1 MNESNGIDALLPP
14 DIAKRAEQ
22 VGIKKAGMDAASVFT
37 LALLAGGFVGVGAV
51 FATTTVS
58 GAAGIL
64 PYGVTRLLAGVVFS
78 LGLILI
84 VVAGGEL
91 FTGNNLIVM
100 AWASRKVSTK
110 ALVRNWVLVYAGNFV
125 GAILTAGLMYLTKQ
139 YAAGGGAVGKA
150 ALNIAND
157 KVHLEFMQAVA
168 LGMMCNALVCV
179 AVWLTYGA
187 RSTTDKIMA
196 IIFPI
201 TAFVSAGFEHSIANM
216 YYIPFALLIK
226 QFDSD
231 FAAAQGLSAPDLTVQ
246 SFVIDNLLPVT
257 IGNIIGGSVMVAII
271 YWFVYLRPQ
280 K

>member
-1 MNESNGIDALLPP
+1 MNESNGIDALIPS

-22 VGIKKAGMDAASVFT
+22 VGIKKAGMDAPSVFA
-37 LALLAGGFVGVGAV
+37 LAVLAGAFVGVGAV

-64 PYGVTRLLAGVVFS
+64 PFGVTRLLAGFVFC

-110 ALVRNWVLVYAGNFV
+110 ALLYNWTLVYIGNFA
-125 GAILTAGLMYLTKQ
+125 GALMTAGLMLLTKQ
-139 YAAGGGAVGKA
+139 YLAGGGAVGKT
-150 ALNIAND
+150 ALNIANE
-157 KVHLEFMQAVA
+157 KVHLEFVQAIA

-179 AVWLTYGA
+179 AVWLTLGA
-187 RSTTDKIMA
+187 RTTTDKIMA

-216 YYIPFALLIK
+216 YYIAFGLLIK
-226 QFDSD
+226 QFDAD
-231 FAAAQGLSAPDLTVQ
+231 FVLAQSLAVDDLTVK
-246 SFVIDNLLPVT
+246 SFLIDNLLPVT

>member
-37 LALLAGGFVGVGAV
+37 LALLAGGFVAVGAV

-58 GAAGIL
+58 GTAGIL

-110 ALVRNWVLVYAGNFV
+110 SLIRNWVLVYAGNLV

-139 YAAGGGAVGKA
+139 YVAGDGVVGKA

-157 KVHLEFMQAVA
+157 KVHLEFIQAVA

-226 QFDSD
+226 QFDGD
-231 FAAAQGLSAPDLTVQ
+231 FVTTHGLNVPDLTVQ
-246 SFVIDNLLPVT
+246 SFLMDNLLPVT

>member
-1 MNESNGIDALLPP
+1 MNESNGIDALIPS

-22 VGIKKAGMDAASVFT
+22 VGIKKATMDAPSVFA
-37 LALLAGGFVGVGAV
+37 LAVLAGAFVGVGAV

-64 PYGVTRLLAGVVFS
+64 PFGITRLLAGFVFC

-110 ALVRNWVLVYAGNFV
+110 ALLYNWTLVYIGNFA
-125 GAILTAGLMYLTKQ
+125 GALMTAGLMLLTKQ
-139 YAAGGGAVGKA
+139 YLAGGGAVGKT

-157 KVHLEFMQAVA
+157 KVHLEFVQAIA

-179 AVWLTYGA
+179 AVWLTLGA
-187 RSTTDKIMA
+187 RTTTDKIMA

-216 YYIPFALLIK
+216 YYIGFGLLIK
-226 QFDSD
+226 EFDAD
-231 FAAAQGLSAPDLTVQ
+231 FVSAQGLGVDDLTVK
-246 SFVIDNLLPVT
+246 SFMIDNLLPVT
-257 IGNIIGGSVMVAII
+257 LGNIIGGSVMVAII

>member
-22 VGIKKAGMDAASVFT
+22 IGIKKADMDAPAIFT
-37 LALLAGGFVGVGAV
+37 LAVLAGAFVGVGAV
-51 FATTTVS
+51 FATTTIS

-64 PYGVTRLLAGVVFS
+64 PFGVTRLLAGFVFC

-100 AWASRKVSTK
+100 AWASRKVSTQ
-110 ALVRNWVLVYAGNFV
+110 ALLRNWVLVYLGNFV
-125 GAILTAGLMYLTKQ
+125 GALLTAGLMLLTKQ
-139 YAAGGGAVGKA
+139 YTAGGGAVGKT

-157 KVHLEFMQAVA
+157 KVHLEFVQAVA

-196 IIFPI
+196 ILFPI

-216 YYIPFALLIK
+216 YYVPFGLLIK
-226 QFDSD
+226 QFDGD
-231 FAAAQGLSAPDLTVQ
+231 FVRAQGLSVPDLTVQ
-246 SFVIDNLLPVT
+246 SFLMDNLLPVT

-271 YWFVYLRPQ
+271 YWFVYLRAQ

>member
-37 LALLAGGFVGVGAV
+37 LALLAGGFVAVGAV

-64 PYGVTRLLAGVVFS
+64 PYGVTRLLAGLVFS

-110 ALVRNWVLVYAGNFV
+110 ALIRNWVLVYAGNLV

-139 YAAGGGAVGKA
+139 YAAGGGVVGKA

-157 KVHLEFMQAVA
+157 KVHLEFIQAVA

-231 FAAAQGLSAPDLTVQ
+231 FTAAQGLSVSDLTVQ
-246 SFVIDNLLPVT
+246 SFLMDNLLPVT

>member
-1 MNESNGIDALLPP
+1 MNESNGIDALLPA

-37 LALLAGGFVGVGAV
+37 LALLAGGFVAVGAV

-64 PYGVTRLLAGVVFS
+64 PYGVTRLLAGLVFS

-110 ALVRNWVLVYAGNFV
+110 ALVRNWGLVYAGNFV

-139 YAAGGGAVGKA
+139 YAAGGGVVGKA

-157 KVHLEFMQAVA
+157 KVHLEFIQAVA
-168 LGMMCNALVCV
+168 LGIVCNALVCV

-231 FAAAQGLSAPDLTVQ
+231 FATAQGLSVPDLTVQ
-246 SFVIDNLLPVT
+246 SFLIDNLLPVT

>member
-37 LALLAGGFVGVGAV
+37 LALLAGGFVAVGAV

-64 PYGVTRLLAGVVFS
+64 PYGVTRLLAGLVFS

-110 ALVRNWVLVYAGNFV
+110 ALVRNWVLVYAGNLV

-139 YAAGGGAVGKA
+139 YLAGDGVVGKA

-157 KVHLEFMQAVA
+157 KVHLEFIQAVA

-231 FAAAQGLSAPDLTVQ
+231 FATAQGLSVPDLTVQ
-246 SFVIDNLLPVT
+246 SFLIDNLLPVT

>member
-1 MNESNGIDALLPP
+1 MNESNGIDALLPA

-37 LALLAGGFVGVGAV
+37 LALLAGGFVAVGAV

-64 PYGVTRLLAGVVFS
+64 PYGVTRLLAGLVFS

-110 ALVRNWVLVYAGNFV
+110 ALVRNWGLVYAGNFV

-139 YAAGGGAVGKA
+139 YAAGGGVVGKA

-157 KVHLEFMQAVA
+157 KVHLEFIQAVA

-231 FAAAQGLSAPDLTVQ
+231 FATAQGLSVPDLTVQ
-246 SFVIDNLLPVT
+246 SFLIDNLLPVT

>member
-22 VGIKKAGMDAASVFT
+22 VGIKKAGTDAASVFT

-58 GAAGIL
+58 GATGIL
-64 PYGVTRLLAGVVFS
+64 PYGVTRLLAGLVFC

-110 ALVRNWVLVYAGNFV
+110 ALLRNWVLVYAGNFV

-139 YAAGGGAVGKA
+139 YTAGGGVVGKA

-157 KVHLEFMQAVA
+157 KVHLEFIQAVA

-226 QFDSD
+226 RFDGD
-231 FAAAQGLSAPDLTVQ
+231 FVTTQGLNVPDLTVQ
-246 SFVIDNLLPVT
+246 SFLMDNLLPVT